1 MNMALLNYDN
11 WSQRLSS
18 IDFAFQPIVNTHT
31 GACYGYEALLRNYNA
46 FGFRSVQD
54 FLEQAYSEKM
64 LPQLELA
71 AQKKAIRKFSVLLK
85 DKEMKLFL
93 NLERRDPDAKEY
105 RPEKTLTLLKQHDLP
120 RDAVCFEI
128 SGKNRLWES
137 DEMVGILKTYRSQGF
152 RIAIDCYG
160 MGFSSL
166 RTLYYSEPDFIKI
179 DRFFIQDIEND
190 SKKKLFVS
198 NIIDV
203 AHYLGSIVIAVG
215 VESKEEYFTVRDI
228 GCDMVQGFLVQR
240 PEMKPTFL
248 REQYRNIALLSQ
260 TARGR
265 QSAENNSLIAGE
277 IEKVETV
284 SYGTDIAEV
293 FKKFKEKREITF
305 LPVISSN
312 GEPLGIIR
320 EKSFK
325 NYTYSRYGN
334 ELLQNP
340 AFGKNI
346 DKFISKFPVADIHSP
361 TEKILENF
369 SRDENIE
376 GILMVDNMKYVGFL
390 SASSLLKTLNEKNL
404 AAASDQ
410 NPLSKL
416 PGSTLVYEYISAAL
430 RDTKSSYM
438 FVYFDFDNFKFYND
452 KYGFREGDRVIL
464 LFSDLL
470 KKTVSSPDHFAGHI
484 GGDDFFLGVRETS
497 LAKIRMEVKQ
507 LLDVFHRNV
516 ESFYDSASIK
526 KGYIVSWLPDKKIVN
541 IPLLTARAALLE
553 LPASRFRFLSL
564 KEIADIAEK
573 QSEAAKSQPDK
584 LCSVCLG
591 DIHKRLDSPDKLSH
605 KDRVLPLSGQRIPAL
620 AGLANPVGI

>member
-1 MNMALLNYDN
+1 MTLLNFDN
-11 WSQRLSS
+11 WSQRLSN

-31 GACYGYEALLRNYNA
+31 GACYGYEAFLRNYNA
-46 FGFRSVQD
+46 FGFRSVKE
-54 FLEQAYSEKM
+54 FLDQAYTDNM

-71 AQKKAIRKFSVLLK
+71 VQKKAIRKFSALLK
-85 DKEMKLFL
+85 QKEMKLFI
-93 NLERRDPDAKEY
+93 NLDRRNPDAKEY
-105 RPEKTLTLLKQHDLP
+105 KPEKTLALLKQYELSPDNI
-120 RDAVCFEI
+120 CFEI
-128 SGKNRLWES
+128 SGKSSLWES
-137 DEMVGILKTYRSQGF
+137 EEMVAVLKNYRSHGF
-152 RIAIDCYG
+152 KIAIDGYG
-160 MGFSSL
+160 MGFSNL

-179 DRFFIQDIEND
+179 DRFFIQDIEKD

-203 AHYLGSIVIAVG
+203 AHYLGSVVIAAG
-215 VESKEEYFTVRDI
+215 MEKKEEYFILRDI
-228 GCDMVQGFLVQR
+228 GCDMIQGFLVQR
-240 PEMKPTFL
+240 PETKPSFL
-248 REQYRNIALLSQ
+248 REQYRNIALLNQS
-260 TARGR
+260 ARGR
-265 QSAENNSLIAGE
+265 QTDENNSLIAGE
-277 IEKVETV
+277 IEKIETV
-284 SYGTDIAEV
+284 SHGTDIAEI
-293 FKKFKEKREITF
+293 FKRFKEKREITF
-305 LPVISSN
+305 LPVIGTN

-390 SASSLLKTLNEKNL
+390 SASSLLKSLNEKNL

-430 RDTKSSYM
+430 RDMKSSYM

-464 LFSDLL
+464 LFSELL

-484 GGDDFFLGVRETS
+484 GGDDFFMGIRETS
-497 LAKIRMEVKQ
+497 LIKIRLEVKQ
-507 LLDVFHRNV
+507 LLEVFHRNV
-516 ESFYDSASIK
+516 ESFYDPASIK
-526 KGYIVSWLPDKKIVN
+526 KGYIISWLPDKKVVN
-541 IPLLTARAALLE
+541 IPLLTARAVLLE
-553 LPASRFRFLSL
+553 LPVSRFRFLSL

-573 QSEAAKSQPDK
+573 HSKEAKDNPDK

-591 DIHKRLDSPDKLSH
+591 DIHKHLESQGKENFPILPASGRILS
-605 KDRVLPLSGQRIPAL
+605 SGLVNPA
-620 AGLANPVGI
+620 VI